1 MSRMELQDPE
11 ETLMIT
17 DMIDCPS
24 VELKMDVGDI
34 MFKRVS
40 DYAKEHMTNE
50 DYFKVGFSMML
61 GSLGDKLIEDSSG
74 QLVFDFNA

>member
-1 MSRMELQDPE
+1 MEQQDPE

-24 VELKMDVGDI
+24 VEMKVDVGDI
-34 MFKRVS
+34 MFKNVV
-40 DYAKEHMTNE
+40 DYAKESMTDQ
-50 DYFKVGFSMML
+50 DYFKVGFGLML

-74 QLVFDFNA
+74 QLIFDFNA